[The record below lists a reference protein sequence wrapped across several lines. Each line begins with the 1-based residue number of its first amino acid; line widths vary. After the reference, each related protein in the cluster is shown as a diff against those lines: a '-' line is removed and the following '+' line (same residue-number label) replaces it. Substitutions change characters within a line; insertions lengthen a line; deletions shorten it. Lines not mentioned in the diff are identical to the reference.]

1 MQMSGTTDLLLTLQ
15 NITRLPYET
24 LAAWFTLNPVA
35 LIDAPSYQ
43 DAVGSLDTAL
53 LQRSYAEAHK
63 AYESVLP
70 AFQQEMETR
79 YGYDHA
85 PMFSTSLGKWLISV
99 AERPHYMPQV
109 FSLHASVPPMII
121 QETLPLLL
129 RTMDHIGAGRDEWQ
143 RALAL
148 LSLPMMLPR

>member
-1 MQMSGTTDLLLTLQ
+1 MQPRDTTDLLLTLQ
-15 NITRLPYET
+15 ETTRLPYET

-35 LIDAPSYQ
+35 LIDTPSYQ

-53 LQRSYAEAHK
+53 LQRTYAQAHT
-63 AYESVLP
+63 AYEAVLP

-109 FSLHASVPPMII
+109 FTLHASVPPVIV
-121 QETLPLLL
+121 QETLPMLL
-129 RTMDHIGAGRDEWQ
+129 RAMDRIGEGRDEWQ